1 MADIEVQ
8 RATEHDKGLT
18 FVVSVTEGDSRAE
31 HHVTL
36 SQDDYTNWSRAE
48 EDPEA
53 FVKRCFEFLL
63 AREPKESIL
72 SRFDVRDI
80 NRYFPEFDSEIRS
93 SR

>member
-1 MADIEVQ
+1 MAEIEVQ
-8 RATEHDKGLT
+8 RTTEHDQGFT
-18 FVVSVTEGDSRAE
+18 FLVSVSEEGSRTE

-36 SQDDYTNWSRAE
+36 GQDDYTKWSSTGE
-48 EDPEA
+48 QPEA

-63 AREPKESIL
+63 AHEPKESIL

-93 SR
+93 PR